1 MQYRMNST
9 LLTSEKGDLRSMMTH
24 PVLGWPLRW
33 SKEWG
38 PLQAVLLDEMGKTV
52 SNIDFSAYRSP
63 QISRTVSP

>member
-1 MQYRMNST
+1 
-9 LLTSEKGDLRSMMTH
+9 MTH